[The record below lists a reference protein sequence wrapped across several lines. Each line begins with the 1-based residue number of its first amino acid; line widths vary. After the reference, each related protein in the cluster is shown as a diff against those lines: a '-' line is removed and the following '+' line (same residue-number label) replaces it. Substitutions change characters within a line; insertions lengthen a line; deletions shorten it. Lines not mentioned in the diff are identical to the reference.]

1 MADLHRDMEKL
12 AVDRLGTSM
21 RRLNEAIDSI
31 RAVRMDPSVDIEAK
45 ILQVLPL
52 APNNSI
58 SERLLALVD
67 ALSEAIAE
75 AEALESSRD
84 PPVNKTKPRAPL
96 CLLSLRDYTTVQ
108 AAVELILVW
117 GAYPCVEAG
126 ILTPI
131 PQRVVAKTFKI
142 DRAMVQHVATLESN
156 PSTPAHL
163 DNVLRGLLHVLEL
176 SQFKPMLLPAY
187 LADLLACLVYRIHCQ
202 PSPPPTA
209 AAARLQQLMD
219 VLPIRVFMGSLRGVL
234 ATPHANTT
242 FKAQC
247 GHLLSQCVLKDGG
260 VLATIEMLLSSVD
273 DGNTQARLHVAA
285 LVARCPRA
293 LTTTQYLLAIG
304 PQVMWLLTYPTTKL
318 VREVAGLTVSQLI
331 LDHPIDLVDQCVL
344 RPLFL
349 PLLRFSLPPPSPA
362 TVSDGIAF
370 ISTENELDACISALK
385 CMLLGP
391 VPPAP
396 VLEALVPVFR
406 PLVYLDA
413 FARASKAYVHA
424 DTQQLLLL
432 FVQQLPSAASRLA
445 SCVLP
450 SSTPLRPSL
459 CPDDCTT
466 PRHSTSQVVYCAGG
480 SGGVGLRQ
488 DQPHDDNVI
497 IDNVIDAI
505 VDLLGQPQLD
515 DQNNVV
521 VGELFSHLLTTYM
534 HLKTS
539 SHLEP
544 SNDRSKSS
552 DTGSMRLLLRL
563 TEDLGPAV
571 LRSGVLVLQCLVTV
585 LSMYTN
591 QDADAIGD
599 NDADDDDDDMDVLS
613 VGLSMATTIVQAGA
627 AARSADEEALL
638 TQMLVPLEQLAR
650 HPKAPIAEMASDLC
664 LHILARSADDHKQD
678 VMTAAQSFAEMLDRS
693 KADLQSAQVPLRAR
707 GLARLTRWIRR
718 RQPVDNVEALVALCV
733 HHLADAD
740 SYVYLA
746 AVQALA
752 GLGDVYADKTIPL
765 LLDAL
770 AQDATYSVEQRIKLS
785 EALLFTARRCGDVMP
800 KYGRAFVFGYLRCIR
815 SRKLPNDANEIEE
828 TTLRASCLSNLAEVY
843 CIRRYLMLTGST

>member
-1 MADLHRDMEKL
+1 
-12 AVDRLGTSM
+12 
-21 RRLNEAIDSI
+21 
-31 RAVRMDPSVDIEAK
+31 
-45 ILQVLPL
+45 
-52 APNNSI
+52 
-58 SERLLALVD
+58 
-67 ALSEAIAE
+67 
-75 AEALESSRD
+75 
-84 PPVNKTKPRAPL
+84 
-96 CLLSLRDYTTVQ
+96 
-108 AAVELILVW
+108 
-117 GAYPCVEAG
+117 
-126 ILTPI
+126 
-131 PQRVVAKTFKI
+131 
-142 DRAMVQHVATLESN
+142 
-156 PSTPAHL
+156 
-163 DNVLRGLLHVLEL
+163 
-176 SQFKPMLLPAY
+176 
-187 LADLLACLVYRIHCQ
+187 
-202 PSPPPTA
+202 
-209 AAARLQQLMD
+209 
-219 VLPIRVFMGSLRGVL
+219 
-234 ATPHANTT
+234 
-242 FKAQC
+242 
-247 GHLLSQCVLKDGG
+247 
-260 VLATIEMLLSSVD
+260 
-273 DGNTQARLHVAA
+273 
-285 LVARCPRA
+285 
-293 LTTTQYLLAIG
+293 
-304 PQVMWLLTYPTTKL
+304 MWLLTYPTTKL

-385 CMLLGP
+385 CTTHHFKTYGGYMKLEHEYRHVGMLLGP

-413 FARASKAYVHA
+413 FARARSLSFTSSQESV
-424 DTQQLLLL
+424 L

-450 SSTPLRPSL
+450 SSAPLRPSL
-459 CPDDCTT
+459 CPDDCAT

-534 HLKTS
+534 HVKTS
-539 SHLEP
+539 SHFEP

-591 QDADAIGD
+591 QDADATGD
-599 NDADDDDDDMDVLS
+599 NEADDDDDDMDVLS

-828 TTLRASCLSNLAEVY
+828 ATLRASCLSNLAEVCGLLHWAISPY
-843 CIRRYLMLTGST
+843 ITDVVGCVRGILETERLATDAHIALRRGAVFVLYNMLQLMGRDILEAVPDAMTPIYRLLKMEASTEKDAVCRFHAENSVKALDTIMRGELFNVGQASSSRPGGLPSLIFLNQDER

>member
-1 MADLHRDMEKL
+1 
-12 AVDRLGTSM
+12 
-21 RRLNEAIDSI
+21 
-31 RAVRMDPSVDIEAK
+31 
-45 ILQVLPL
+45 
-52 APNNSI
+52 
-58 SERLLALVD
+58 
-67 ALSEAIAE
+67 
-75 AEALESSRD
+75 
-84 PPVNKTKPRAPL
+84 
-96 CLLSLRDYTTVQ
+96 
-108 AAVELILVW
+108 
-117 GAYPCVEAG
+117 
-126 ILTPI
+126 
-131 PQRVVAKTFKI
+131 
-142 DRAMVQHVATLESN
+142 
-156 PSTPAHL
+156 
-163 DNVLRGLLHVLEL
+163 
-176 SQFKPMLLPAY
+176 
-187 LADLLACLVYRIHCQ
+187 
-202 PSPPPTA
+202 
-209 AAARLQQLMD
+209 
-219 VLPIRVFMGSLRGVL
+219 
-234 ATPHANTT
+234 
-242 FKAQC
+242 
-247 GHLLSQCVLKDGG
+247 
-260 VLATIEMLLSSVD
+260 
-273 DGNTQARLHVAA
+273 
-285 LVARCPRA
+285 
-293 LTTTQYLLAIG
+293 
-304 PQVMWLLTYPTTKL
+304 MWLLTYPTTKL

-385 CMLLGP
+385 
-391 VPPAP
+391 
-396 VLEALVPVFR
+396 
-406 PLVYLDA
+406 
-413 FARASKAYVHA
+413 
-424 DTQQLLLL
+424 L

-828 TTLRASCLSNLAEVY
+828 TTLRANILEAVPDAMTPIYRLLKMEASTEKDAVCRFHAENSVKALDT
-843 CIRRYLMLTGST
+843 IMRGELFNVGQASSSRPGGLPSLIFLNQDER